1 MLEPKKIKYRK
12 VHRGNRKGMAKGGTE
27 VNFGSYGMKAM
38 EPGWITARQIEATRI
53 SISRRVRKVGKMWIR
68 IFPDKPIT
76 KKPLETRMGKGKGSP
91 EYWVANVRPGRI
103 LFEVEGISKNWL
115 KKLLELLEIS
125 QQSRQNQYLEEV
137 QMKIE
142 DLRKLSEN
150 DLKSRL
156 IDNLESLQKYR
167 FQKSIQQLEDYKLIS
182 EMKKE
187 NAKINTVLKELS
199 INGENN

>member
-1 MLEPKKIKYRK
+1 
-12 VHRGNRKGMAKGGTE
+12 
-27 VNFGSYGMKAM
+27 
-38 EPGWITARQIEATRI
+38 
-53 SISRRVRKVGKMWIR
+53 
-68 IFPDKPIT
+68 
-76 KKPLETRMGKGKGSP
+76 
-91 EYWVANVRPGRI
+91 
-103 LFEVEGISKNWL
+103 
-115 KKLLELLEIS
+115 
-125 QQSRQNQYLEEV
+125 
-137 QMKIE
+137 MKIE

-167 FQKSIQQLEDYKLIS
+167 FQKSIQQLDDYKLIS

>member
-1 MLEPKKIKYRK
+1 
-12 VHRGNRKGMAKGGTE
+12 
-27 VNFGSYGMKAM
+27 
-38 EPGWITARQIEATRI
+38 
-53 SISRRVRKVGKMWIR
+53 
-68 IFPDKPIT
+68 
-76 KKPLETRMGKGKGSP
+76 
-91 EYWVANVRPGRI
+91 
-103 LFEVEGISKNWL
+103 
-115 KKLLELLEIS
+115 
-125 QQSRQNQYLEEV
+125 
-137 QMKIE
+137 MKIE

-182 EMKKE
+182 DMKKE

>member
-1 MLEPKKIKYRK
+1 
-12 VHRGNRKGMAKGGTE
+12 
-27 VNFGSYGMKAM
+27 
-38 EPGWITARQIEATRI
+38 
-53 SISRRVRKVGKMWIR
+53 
-68 IFPDKPIT
+68 
-76 KKPLETRMGKGKGSP
+76 
-91 EYWVANVRPGRI
+91 
-103 LFEVEGISKNWL
+103 
-115 KKLLELLEIS
+115 
-125 QQSRQNQYLEEV
+125 
-137 QMKIE
+137 MKIE

-199 INGENN
+199 INGENING

>member
-1 MLEPKKIKYRK
+1 
-12 VHRGNRKGMAKGGTE
+12 
-27 VNFGSYGMKAM
+27 
-38 EPGWITARQIEATRI
+38 
-53 SISRRVRKVGKMWIR
+53 
-68 IFPDKPIT
+68 
-76 KKPLETRMGKGKGSP
+76 
-91 EYWVANVRPGRI
+91 
-103 LFEVEGISKNWL
+103 
-115 KKLLELLEIS
+115 
-125 QQSRQNQYLEEV
+125 
-137 QMKIE
+137 MKIE

-187 NAKINTVLKELS
+187 NAKINTLLKELY

>member
-1 MLEPKKIKYRK
+1 MKIK
-12 VHRGNRKGMAKGGTE
+12 
-27 VNFGSYGMKAM
+27 
-38 EPGWITARQIEATRI
+38 
-53 SISRRVRKVGKMWIR
+53 
-68 IFPDKPIT
+68 
-76 KKPLETRMGKGKGSP
+76 
-91 EYWVANVRPGRI
+91 
-103 LFEVEGISKNWL
+103 
-115 KKLLELLEIS
+115 
-125 QQSRQNQYLEEV
+125 
-137 QMKIE
+137 

-156 IDNLESLQKYR
+156 IDNMESLQKYR